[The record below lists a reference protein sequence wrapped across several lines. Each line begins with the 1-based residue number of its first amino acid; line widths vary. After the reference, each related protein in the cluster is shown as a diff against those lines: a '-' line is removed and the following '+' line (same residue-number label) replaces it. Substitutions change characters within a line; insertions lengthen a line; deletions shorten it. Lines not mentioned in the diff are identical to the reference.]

1 MPSSWC
7 GFAVCCHLLISFLP
21 LLMKYEVLTHKNSFK
36 KTWFHPFGNRSQV
49 QHTSTYKHVDLPAET
64 ELAYFWRCIY
74 HRIYEWCA
82 NQINTKFWSLKSPPK
97 AKNKIKITYFSRKNI
112 SETVVAC
119 QKMNISHST
128 RNALIPHSHL
138 LKAYLHGNIK

>member
-1 MPSSWC
+1 MPSWWC

-21 LLMKYEVLTHKNSFK
+21 LRMKYEVLTHKNSFK

-49 QHTSTYKHVDLPAET
+49 QHTSMYKHVDLPAET
-64 ELAYFWRCIY
+64 ELAYFWRYIY

-82 NQINTKFWSLKSPPK
+82 NQINTKFWSLKFPPK
-97 AKNKIKITYFSRKNI
+97 AKNKITHFSRK
-112 SETVVAC
+112 TFLKLVAC

-128 RNALIPHSHL
+128 RKGLIPHSQL
-138 LKAYLHGNIK
+138 LKTYLHGNIK